1 MHYDAF
7 KCTLKELTTNSV
19 FNARCLR
26 SFGMRMPSCLLL
38 PSLDWDQVD
47 RFFFVLCCPCHEFPF
62 SPFLPPPP
70 HHHPLSLWFFYHWYF
85 SVWCLPV
92 CFPLLWGPL
101 AGLRCYASHGAL
113 FILSHLAAKSESP
126 WILQA
131 PILHLAMQLLTK
143 SFSKLE
149 VKCIKWNPIIS
160 GQPFHWDLYK
170 LI

>member
-70 HHHPLSLWFFYHWYF
+70 PTTTPSPYGSFTTDIFQCDAYLFVSLFCGGLWLGCAVMPAMGRYSFY
-85 SVWCLPV
+85 
-92 CFPLLWGPL
+92 
-101 AGLRCYASHGAL
+101 
-113 FILSHLAAKSESP
+113 HLAAKSESP